1 MLASAT
7 IHAAFARHYVSVTSP
22 CVALLEEVSRNIEP
36 MMSVDAHLLQL
47 AGTFRVQSA
56 EDGGWVIDDESCGI
70 RERWSDMHA
79 AVRALQH
86 ALIKRFMQTRPDLV
100 WIHAGVVRV
109 CDQAVL
115 VVGPP
120 GQGKSTLVAELL
132 DWGCDYLS
140 DEVAAIDPAAC
151 TVLPFAVAPYKRI
164 ATAARVPSERLHEI
178 PKVAVPIAPASIC
191 SSPVPIR
198 SIYFLRSGEARAA
211 AVIEPASPAVALL
224 EISRN
229 SFTCE
234 LNRAEEMSRLCKLLG
249 RVDAAYLE
257 YVQPAQAASRIIK
270 AAARA

>member
-22 CVALLEEVSRNIEP
+22 CVALLEEVGRNIEP
-36 MMSVDAHLLQL
+36 MMTVDAHLLQP
-47 AGTFRVQSA
+47 AGAFRVQTLD
-56 EDGGWVIDDESCGI
+56 DGAWVIHDESIGI
-70 RERWSDMHA
+70 QERWSDMRA

-86 ALIKRFMQTRPDLV
+86 AMIMRFMETRPDLV
-100 WIHAGVVRV
+100 WVHAGVVRL

-115 VVGPP
+115 MVGPP

-151 TVLPFAVAPYKRI
+151 TVLPFALAPYKRI
-164 ATAARVPSERLHEI
+164 ATAARVPPERLHEI
-178 PKVAVPIAPASIC
+178 PKVAVPIPAASIC

-198 SIYFLRSGEARAA
+198 SIYFLRTDETRSA
-211 AVIEPASPAVALL
+211 AVIEPSSPAVALL

-234 LNRAEEMSRLCKLLG
+234 RNRAQEMGRLCKLLG

-257 YVQPAQAASRIIK
+257 YAHPSQAASRIIK

>member
-22 CVALLEEVSRNIEP
+22 CVALLEEVGRNLEP
-36 MMSVDAHLLQL
+36 MMSVDAHLLQQ
-47 AGTFRVQSA
+47 AGAFRVQTA
-56 EDGGWVIDDESCGI
+56 DDGGWVIHDESCDLQ
-70 RERWSDMHA
+70 ERWSDMHA

-100 WIHAGVVRV
+100 WIHAGVVRL
-109 CDQAVL
+109 CGQAVL
-115 VVGPP
+115 MVGPP

-151 TVLPFAVAPYKRI
+151 TVLPFALAPYKRVAM
-164 ATAARVPSERLHEI
+164 ATRVPPERLHEI
-178 PKVAVPIAPASIC
+178 PKIAVPIAPAAIC

-198 SIYFLRSGEARAA
+198 SIYFLRTGPSPDTAIIEA
-211 AVIEPASPAVALL
+211 ASPAVSLL

-234 LNRAEEMSRLCKLLG
+234 LNRGEEMARLCKLLA

-257 YVQPAQAASRIIK
+257 YAHPAQAASRIIQ